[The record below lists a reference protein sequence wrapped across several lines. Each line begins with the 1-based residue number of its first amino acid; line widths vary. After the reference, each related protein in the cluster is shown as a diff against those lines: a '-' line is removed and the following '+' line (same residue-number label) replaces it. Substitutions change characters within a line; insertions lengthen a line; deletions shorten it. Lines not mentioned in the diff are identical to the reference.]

1 MNAEAAMQDVSEA
14 LNEARQQAAATRDI
28 LQAIRHTRSTPQ
40 PVFDTI
46 AAAALQLCGG
56 TTANVFTFDGTQ
68 VHLAATT
75 HAPSRPGGEDDA
87 SRRFPVPPCRD
98 MAAPRAVLLNAVV
111 EIPDVTTDPD
121 YTQQAHATATG
132 FRSIL
137 AVPLVHEGRPIGAI
151 AVGRAQP
158 GRFPG
163 SHLALL
169 QTFADQAV
177 IAIENARLFNEL
189 EREVEAHRRSRATI
203 AVLVDDAHSGTDAL
217 VGETAAMQRVRAQI
231 AQVAPT
237 DSTVL
242 VQGETGTGKELVAR
256 AVHALSRRQDRPF
269 IVVNCAALP
278 HDLVESELFGHEKGA
293 FTGAV
298 QQRRGRFELA
308 DGGTLFLD
316 EIGELPGSA
325 QAKLLR
331 ALQSGEFERLGGRT
345 LRVDVR
351 VIAATH
357 RDLDQEVAG
366 GRFRADLYYRLN
378 VFPITLAPL
387 RERRADLPALA
398 RSVAARIAPRVGRS
412 QPQVSPA
419 FLAWAATYAWPGNV
433 RELENLIERAL
444 IRDSTITP
452 DGMGQG
458 AAPSALG
465 PADGDLPLDEVER
478 AHIRRVLMR
487 HDWRIEGPGG
497 AAEVLGL
504 HASTL
509 RGRLRRLGIARP

>member
-1 MNAEAAMQDVSEA
+1 MQDACEA
-14 LNEARQQAAATRDI
+14 LNEARQQVAAMREI
-28 LQAIRHTRSTPQ
+28 LRAIRHTRTSAQ

-46 AAAALQLCGG
+46 AAAALRLCGG
-56 TTANVFTFDGTQ
+56 TTANVFTYDGTW

-75 HAPSRPGGEDDA
+75 YVPSRPGGEDDA
-87 SRRFPVPPCRD
+87 SRKFPVHPCRD
-98 MAAPRAVLLNAVV
+98 MAAPRAVLLNEVV
-111 EIPDVTTDPD
+111 EIPDVTLDPD

-203 AVLVDDAHSGTDAL
+203 AVLVDDARAGIDAL
-217 VGETAAMQRVRAQI
+217 VGGSAAMQRVRAQI
-231 AQVAPT
+231 EQVAPT

-256 AVHALSRRQDRPF
+256 AVHTLSRRHDRPF

-293 FTGAV
+293 FTGAT
-298 QQRRGRFELA
+298 QLRRGRFELA

-316 EIGELPGSA
+316 ELGELPLGA

-357 RDLDQEVAG
+357 RDLAQEVAA

-378 VFPITLAPL
+378 VFPIALPPL
-387 RERRADLPALA
+387 RDRREDLPALA
-398 RSVAARIAPRVGRS
+398 SSVARRIAPRVGRA
-412 QPQVSPA
+412 QPQISPA
-419 FLAWAATYAWPGNV
+419 FLTWAATYDWPGNV

-444 IRDSTITP
+444 ILGATVTPVPVAPGGGTARLDMLDSDTP
-452 DGMGQG
+452 LE
-458 AAPSALG
+458 A
-465 PADGDLPLDEVER
+465 VER
-478 AHIRRVLMR
+478 AHILRVLER
-487 HDWRIEGPGG
+487 HAWRIEGPGG

-504 HASTL
+504 NPSTL
-509 RGRLRRLGIARP
+509 RGRLRRLGLSRP